1 MTDLEQLWV
10 NFMSKDGRT
19 VAILERDGGAA
30 IYKSWREVEIGNS
43 RIFTMDVYY
52 HVWDGKEHF
61 VFPNVREAQKLF
73 EIRKEKHHE
82 IQSHERGQRG
92 HAE

>member
-1 MTDLEQLWV
+1 MTDLEQLWISHMV
-10 NFMSKDGRT
+10 KMGRI
-19 VAILERDGGAA
+19 VALLERDGGAA
-30 IYKSWREVEIGNS
+30 IYKSWRRVETKS
-43 RIFTMDVYY
+43 IFFNVDICY

-61 VFPNVREAQKLF
+61 VFQDVREAQKLF

-82 IQSHERGQRG
+82 IQSHKRGQRG